1 LIERERDREID
12 LVSGVNSNGTNPELK
27 GTLKRAKVNGE
38 FLFNVVKIDDDRRRQ
53 HN

>member
-1 LIERERDREID
+1 LIERERERERD
-12 LVSGVNSNGTNPELK
+12 LVSGVNINGTNPELK
-27 GTLKRAKVNGE
+27 GTLERAKVNGE